1 MSKKLLK
8 LFLFTLGV
16 LFFTGGAC
24 PSNDTTASNKVA
36 QSEIYQSYT
45 VKESGQNYEV
55 TAFFRVGGSTGTTLA
70 LIAPSKVT
78 FNGQLMQEQK
88 NTSSG
93 TFYTIN
99 VPSNTPN
106 GTFAFTD
113 RAGKT
118 YSNKI
123 DLAKTALNSTA
134 LKTNGVTPVN
144 IPLSRPSSDS
154 ANFTLE
160 LNNQT
165 VFVSQFPSQTS
176 DAYFD
181 KAKNSIV
188 LMPAAWKKM
197 PNGNVSLNLEVS
209 NSIPTQQ
216 GTGLGGNI
224 SFNYSTAPINFS
236 LLKGKSIVNRNSTI
250 ANVNAANAMNT
261 NTMAVVANS
270 NTYVNSSNIMAK
282 KVAHTKVSVNKHR
295 VK

>member
-1 MSKKLLK
+1 MLK
-8 LFLFTLGV
+8 MFLFTLGV

-45 VKESGQNYEV
+45 VKESDQNYEV

-78 FNGQLMQEQK
+78 FNGQTMQEQK

-99 VPSNTPN
+99 VANNTPN

-113 RAGKT
+113 RTGKT

-123 DLAKTALNSTA
+123 DLAKIALNSTA

-144 IPLSRPSSDS
+144 IPLSRPTTDS
-154 ANFTLE
+154 TNLTLE
-160 LNNQT
+160 LNNQS
-165 VFVSQFPSQTS
+165 FFLSNPSQKS
-176 DAYFD
+176 EAYFD

-188 LMPAAWKKM
+188 IMPAAWKKL

-209 NSIPTQQ
+209 NSMPTQQ

-224 SFNYSTAPINFS
+224 SFTYNTAPLNVA
-236 LLKGKSIVNRNSTI
+236 LLKGKAMTNKNATV
-250 ANVNAANAMNT
+250 ANVNTANVTNT
-261 NTMAVVANS
+261 NSMAVITDS
-270 NTYVNSSNIMAK
+270 NTTVNSSNTMAK
-282 KVAHTKVSVNKHR
+282 KVTRTKVSVHKLRTN
-295 VK
+295 